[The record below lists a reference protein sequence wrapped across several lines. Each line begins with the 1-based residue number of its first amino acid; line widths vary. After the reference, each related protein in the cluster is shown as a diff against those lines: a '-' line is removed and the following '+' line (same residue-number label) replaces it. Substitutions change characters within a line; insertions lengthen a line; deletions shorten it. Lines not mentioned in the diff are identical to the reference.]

1 MTLFEKTILPLL
13 FALAFVALLLPAKEA
28 FKSKEAPPQTPPP
41 AVIEV
46 KKTALFA
53 PVSFDDLKGWR
64 NDDVLQA
71 LPAMIKSCKAALAK
85 QKPYKKICKTLTE
98 KKFKSA
104 KQLRAFLMQNMIPY
118 AVHQGN
124 EGTFTGYYEPEIP
137 ASLVKTKKFAAPV
150 HAVPD
155 DLTAVRLNRFL
166 KDKKG
171 GVIFG
176 QAKNGEFQPYLTR
189 EEINNSD
196 IPAKPLAYLQHKADV
211 FVMQV
216 QGSGV
221 LALPDGSRM
230 RVGYAADNGH
240 AFTGIGGVM
249 LKKGLLKHGADM
261 GAVRRALIENP
272 HLADDIMN
280 VNKRYIFF
288 KVNKTDGAIG
298 SLGVSLTAER
308 SLAVDPSYIP
318 LGSFLWLET
327 KNPQMNRL
335 VCAQDTGAAIKGKI
349 RGDFFFGTGAKA
361 FERAKGMKSAGVYY
375 ILLPKDFNVK
385 DIEK

>member
-1 MTLFEKTILPLL
+1 MMPFEKTILPLL
-13 FALAFVALLLPAKEA
+13 FALAFVALLLPAKDV
-28 FKSKEAPPQTPPP
+28 FKPKEIQTVP
-41 AVIEV
+41 AAVE
-46 KKTALFA
+46 KRALFT

-64 NDDVLQA
+64 DDDVLQA

-85 QKPYKKICKTLTE
+85 QKPYEKICKTLTE

-104 KQLRAFLMQNMIPY
+104 GALRSFLAENMVPY
-118 AVHQGN
+118 AVDQGN
-124 EGTFTGYYEPEIP
+124 AGTFTGYYEPEIQ
-137 ASLVKTKKFAAPV
+137 ASLIKTKKFSSPV
-150 HAVPD
+150 YAVPR

-189 EEINNSD
+189 EEINKSE
-196 IPAKPLAYLQHKADV
+196 IPAEPIAYLQHKADV

-221 LALPDGSRM
+221 LALPDGSRL

-240 AFTGIGGVM
+240 SFTGIGAVM
-249 LKKGLLKHGADM
+249 LKKGLLKYGADM
-261 GAVRRALIENP
+261 GGVRRALIENP

-288 KVNKTDGAIG
+288 KVNDTDGAIG
-298 SLGVSLTAER
+298 SLGVSLTAKR

-327 KNPQMNRL
+327 RNPQMNTL
-335 VCAQDTGAAIKGKI
+335 VCAQDTGAAIKGKV
-349 RGDFFFGTGAKA
+349 RGDFFFGTGDKA
-361 FERAKGMKSAGVYY
+361 FERAKGMKSDGVYY
-375 ILLPKDFNVK
+375 ILLPKGFNVK